1 MTPELIITILF
12 VSLLFVLF
20 ALAFIAL
27 TAYQAY
33 RRGYNPVVWG
43 IAGILAL
50 NPIFLLVVL
59 AVSPHRSRMRL
70 RDRFADELDAKL
82 ARRSSPAGAAGTSP
96 VDPGAPTATAG
107 KPPARHPSD
116 LSVIRSIEKRPGDP
130 A

>member
-1 MTPELIITILF
+1 MTPELITILLL
-12 VSLLFVLF
+12 SLLFLLF
-20 ALAFIAL
+20 GLAFIAL

-70 RDRFADELDAKL
+70 RNRFAAELDAKL
-82 ARRSSPAGAAGTSP
+82 ARRSPPAGGPATTP
-96 VDPGAPTATAG
+96 MDPGAPTATAG
-107 KPPARHPSD
+107 RAPARHPTD
-116 LSVIRSIEKRPGDP
+116 LSATRSIEKRPGDP
-130 A
+130 S

>member
-1 MTPELIITILF
+1 MMPELITILIA
-12 VSLLFVLF
+12 SLLFLLF
-20 ALAFIAL
+20 GLAFIAL

-70 RDRFADELDAKL
+70 RDRFTAELDAKL
-82 ARRSSPAGAAGTSP
+82 ARRSPPAGVVGTSP
-96 VDPGAPTATAG
+96 VDAGAPTRTAG
-107 KPPARHPSD
+107 RPTARHPID
-116 LSVIRSIEKRPGDP
+116 LSVTRSIEKRPGDP
-130 A
+130 S